1 MHTDQHQSL
10 YKLRLLFLMQVARYL
25 KSTKNRELV
34 TFLQNVKK
42 ECRSCFCVLLWFKT
56 FSYFMVIL
64 SCLLLLVSLHSQNV
78 EIVCLTLQY
87 SNYVGRICHLCW
99 LCSKLMFFKRSTVYC
114 SKSTYAHQTS
124 QKKLASDLVIQIIPP
139 KVLQECTTILQLKVF
154 IVYVVQ
160 KLVGHPP

>member
-1 MHTDQHQSL
+1 
-10 YKLRLLFLMQVARYL
+10 
-25 KSTKNRELV
+25 
-34 TFLQNVKK
+34 
-42 ECRSCFCVLLWFKT
+42 
-56 FSYFMVIL
+56 MVIL

-160 KLVGHPP
+160 KLVGHPPQYLSIWPYSFFYLSALQDLWTISFFYFFPHEVLHHKVRKVVDPSF